1 MIFGE
6 RISVRLLDVEFWVES
21 GDFEKFPVDVV
32 PEFWSDDGVSVFGR
46 KD

>member
-1 MIFGE
+1 MVFGE

-21 GDFEKFPVDVV
+21 GDFDKFPVEVA
-32 PEFWSDDGVSVFGR
+32 PEFWGDDGVSVFGR